1 MQFQILL
8 NIVIALIWMLL
19 QNSFTFV
26 HFVFGYIVGLGMLFF
41 LRRFLRFD
49 FYFRRVYAFM
59 KLLLLFAYKLV
70 EANWDLIKI
79 ILRPKMDITPGI
91 IAVPTVLKTD
101 WEKTLL
107 ANLISLTP
115 GTLTMDF
122 SEDGNTLFIHAIN
135 VPDKEQ
141 AIREIHESFEKA
153 ILEVTQ

>member
-70 EANWDLIKI
+70 EANWDLVKI

>member
-8 NIVIALIWMLL
+8 NIVIAFIWMLL
-19 QNSFTFV
+19 QNSFTIV

-49 FYFRRVYAFM
+49 FYFRRVYAFI
-59 KLLLLFAYKLV
+59 KLLLLFAYKLI

-91 IAVPTVLKTD
+91 IAVPTELKTD

-122 SEDGNTLFIHAIN
+122 SEDGDILYIHAIN
-135 VPDKEQ
+135 VPDKEK